1 MSTTTGRQVPPY
13 SESFSRLPRAAEEAF
28 QALQKQKCP
37 RDKCTPLTTTLCE
50 HLFPSCAPLPTAA
63 APRADVKAEMQQW
76 SKQEQARLDK
86 DTTGQERIKK
96 VLDEARR

>member
-1 MSTTTGRQVPPY
+1 MKYLLGVFETKGEAEKAFADWN
-13 SESFSRLPRAAEEAF
+13 SEYEKARS
-28 QALQKQKCP
+28 
-37 RDKCTPLTTTLCE
+37 DM
-50 HLFPSCAPLPTAA
+50 
-63 APRADVKAEMQQW
+63 KAEMQQW

>member
-1 MSTTTGRQVPPY
+1 
-13 SESFSRLPRAAEEAF
+13 
-28 QALQKQKCP
+28 
-37 RDKCTPLTTTLCE
+37 
-50 HLFPSCAPLPTAA
+50 
-63 APRADVKAEMQQW
+63 MQQW